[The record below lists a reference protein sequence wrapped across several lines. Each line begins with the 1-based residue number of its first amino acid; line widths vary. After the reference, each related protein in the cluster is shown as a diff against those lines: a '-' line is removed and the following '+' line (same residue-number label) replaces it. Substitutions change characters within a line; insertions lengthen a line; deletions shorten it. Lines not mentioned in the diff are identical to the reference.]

1 VRINSILCLHMN
13 ISRNIHI
20 IQNKPTI
27 NNESKASA
35 IIDGYQISSR
45 LSDWLVAERPTRCV
59 PVTKMKAVRPTC
71 TSQSP
76 IIAVS
81 KQRFCLVT
89 ATKVDFIV
97 D

>member
-1 VRINSILCLHMN
+1 MRVNSILCLHMN

-20 IQNKPTI
+20 IQNKHTI
-27 NNESKASA
+27 NNESKVSA
-35 IIDGYQISSR
+35 IIDGYLISR
-45 LSDWLVAERPTRCV
+45 LSDWLIPERPTRCV
-59 PVTKMKAVRPTC
+59 PGTKMKAVRP

-89 ATKVDFIV
+89 ARKVDLS
-97 D
+97 